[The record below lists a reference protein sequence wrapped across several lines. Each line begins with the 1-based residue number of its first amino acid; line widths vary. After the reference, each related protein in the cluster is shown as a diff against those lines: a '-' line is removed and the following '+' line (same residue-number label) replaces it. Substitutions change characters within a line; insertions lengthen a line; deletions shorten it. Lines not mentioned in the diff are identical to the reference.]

1 MLPVKGAADQLKQT
15 NEIKVAIPLL
25 HSCRLDLKDKDI
37 TVDAL
42 LTQRSLATWL
52 RSGQA
57 HYHFTVKGNQPTL
70 LADLQQYFLARRE
83 PAYTHTCAGHGRI
96 ETRCIWVTEAL
107 NGYLEF
113 PHVHQAFLIQRQVI
127 EKKTGKTSCELAYG
141 ITSRPASEASP
152 QRLLQINRGHWTIEN
167 RCHYIIDWTYDE
179 DRGRIRTGHGPE
191 NITRLRRFAVALILC
206 KPGRR
211 AAETMR
217 RLNRNVRT
225 VFDYL
230 LMSEN
235 SRRTPAPAPA

>member
-52 RSGQA
+52 HSGQA
-57 HYHFTVKGNQPTL
+57 HYHFTVKGNQPIL
-70 LADLQQYFLARRE
+70 LADLQRYFLARRE

-113 PHVHQAFLIQRQVI
+113 PHVHQAYLIQRQVI

-167 RCHYIIDWTYDE
+167 RCHYIIDWNYSA
-179 DRGRIRTGHGPE
+179 P
-191 NITRLRRFAVALILC
+191 LRRRPHPLQARP
-206 KPGRR
+206 PGRR

>member
-1 MLPVKGAADQLKQT
+1 MTTPTHNPFD
-15 NEIKVAIPLL
+15 ES
-25 HSCRLDLKDKDI
+25 HS
-37 TVDAL
+37 
-42 LTQRSLATWL
+42 
-52 RSGQA
+52 GE
-57 HYHFTVKGNQPTL
+57 L
-70 LADLQQYFLARRE
+70 LAGKPPEQFLWGGAGDGPGPT
-83 PAYTHTCAGHGRI
+83 PAPRQSL
-96 ETRCIWVTEAL
+96 TR
-107 NGYLEF
+107 
-113 PHVHQAFLIQRQVI
+113 Q
-127 EKKTGKTSCELAYG
+127 
-141 ITSRPASEASP
+141 
-152 QRLLQINRGHWTIEN
+152 N
-167 RCHYIIDWTYDE
+167 RCHYIIDWNYDE